1 MRAFLFALSISLI
14 VHFLVFYEVKLEVPK
29 PPLQNTDEKS
39 VPKGSDVKFVKLQPK
54 KIEQKPKKKVEEVQ
68 KKQKIVE
75 PPKEFKKVK
84 EVKPVQKK
92 VKTKPKP
99 IPDKKPIPYA
109 KPEVKPFNLNDFLN
123 AKDKKDDKEK
133 EDEKIDEITKSYIKL
148 YGEEFSKFSDE
159 TKKYLRESLST
170 IGQITQRY
178 LEYPYLAA
186 YGGQSGTNV
195 IEFFLHPDGTISDV
209 KMKTSS
215 GYNILDWNTK
225 DTIEKAYKD
234 YPRPKEKTKIIIYV
248 NYILK

>member
-1 MRAFLFALSISLI
+1 MS
-14 VHFLVFYEVKLEVPK
+14 
-29 PPLQNTDEKS
+29 QNLYQT
-39 VPKGSDVKFVKLQPK
+39 
-54 KIEQKPKKKVEEVQ
+54 
-68 KKQKIVE
+68 
-75 PPKEFKKVK
+75 
-84 EVKPVQKK
+84 
-92 VKTKPKP
+92 
-99 IPDKKPIPYA
+99 KKPIPVKKA
-109 KPEVKPFNLNDFLN
+109 EVKPFNLNDFLN
-123 AKDKKDDKEK
+123 AKDEKEGKKDDNL
-133 EDEKIDEITKSYIKL
+133 DDITKSYIQL
-148 YGEEFSKFSDE
+148 YGEEFTKYSDE
-159 TKKYLRESLST
+159 TKQYLKESLKS

-209 KMKTSS
+209 QIKTSS